1 MDLEELR
8 RRKLLEYQEK
18 LKKQAELE
26 KQRQEAELAKEA
38 ILRKVLTPEAKS
50 RLSNVRLANPE
61 LAEKV
66 IAMLIY
72 LYQSGRLTRKVTDE
86 DLKKI
91 LLKLSQTKREPRIK
105 IKRK

>member
-1 MDLEELR
+1 MDVEEIR
-8 RRKLLEYQEK
+8 RRKLLEYQER
-18 LKKQAELE
+18 LRKQAELE
-26 KQRQEAELAKEA
+26 KQRQEAELAKEV

-66 IAMLIY
+66 ITMLIY

-91 LLKLSQTKREPRIK
+91 LLKLSQTKREPKIR